1 MVCLD
6 TDFLIGYLRA
16 DLAVR
21 KKIQDLK
28 SRRESLY
35 VTTISVVELYRGAFR
50 SKDPD
55 NEAAK
60 VKRLIDGLLTL
71 TLDHDSARL
80 AGEIDNKIKSNPVE
94 PADLLIAA
102 IVLANKETLLTRNV
116 KHFERVPGL
125 AVERW

>member
-6 TDFLIGYLRA
+6 TDFLVGYLRA

-21 KKIQDLK
+21 KKIQELK

-35 VTTISVVELYRGAFR
+35 VTTISAVELYRGAFR
-50 SKDPD
+50 SKNPGS
-55 NEAAK
+55 EAAR
-60 VKRLIDGLLTL
+60 VKKLIDGLLTL
-71 TLDHDSARL
+71 TLDHDSAKM
-80 AGEIDNKIKSNPVE
+80 AGEIDSKIKSNPVE

-102 IVLANKETLLTRNV
+102 IAVANKQTLLTRNV

-125 AVERW
+125 AIESW